1 MEPKVILILASAV
14 AFLAYHFYDV
24 YRKQKKKPSAQVQKH
39 YDNWV
44 NQARTHHMNTILE
57 EQFKNDY
64 PEKHKQLAEKR
75 IKVDNNN
82 IYINN
87 LDEALR
93 NTSFE
98 ITPVI
103 KFDESSPEISIFEDN
118 KLVRKFII
126 EPLKSKPPLKGRYF
140 HSSIRVN
147 SNSSV
152 QIDGIISDNRLGVH
166 YKRVPCV
173 FMTHQLNV
181 LTGNTSYLTT
191 KIHHYF
197 INKFNECWIPDYA
210 TSPNLS
216 GELGHLKKPLKHL
229 RYLGPLSRIH
239 KKELPKKYD
248 YFVLLSGPEPQRTL
262 LEEKLRKEFQSINKP
277 TLFVKGVVENEQ
289 KISQE
294 GNVTFYNY
302 MNSKELE
309 IAFNESDL
317 IICRSGYTTIMDLA
331 FLGKKAFFIPTPGQ
345 YEQEYLAKKLKSEN
359 IVPSCKQEKF
369 KIEKLDKVSMYR
381 GLQTFNNGTAVSW
394 SQLFRLF

>member
-24 YRKQKKKPSAQVQKH
+24 YRKQKKKPSAQIQKH

-103 KFDESSPEISIFEDN
+103 KFNESSPEITIFEDN

-126 EPLKSKPPLKGRYF
+126 EPLTSKPPLKGRYF

-152 QIDGIISDNRLGVH
+152 QIDGIISDSESTYDVMGEGIRFQPFFLSDNEEDNQKLKGLGMFDRGLHYQGLVTPSNVRLV
-166 YKRVPCV
+166 C
-173 FMTHQLNV
+173 TC
-181 LTGNTSYLTT
+181 
-191 KIHHYF
+191 
-197 INKFNECWIPDYA
+197 NEC
-210 TSPNLS
+210 SKS
-216 GELGHLKKPLKHL
+216 FGVEF
-229 RYLGPLSRIH
+229 IH
-239 KKELPKKYD
+239 AGFAEVQ
-248 YFVLLSGPEPQRTL
+248 YFYS
-262 LEEKLRKEFQSINKP
+262 S
-277 TLFVKGVVENEQ
+277 
-289 KISQE
+289 
-294 GNVTFYNY
+294 
-302 MNSKELE
+302 NSKETLIVPYDNKLSPVPHQTQKDFDENLLIE
-309 IAFNESDL
+309 IESKL
-317 IICRSGYTTIMDLA
+317 PTTIDGKFEYYNSFKCPHCFADFINFRNNKELRQKEYYA
-331 FLGKKAFFIPTPGQ
+331 NYYINNNLRRLG
-345 YEQEYLAKKLKSEN
+345 
-359 IVPSCKQEKF
+359 
-369 KIEKLDKVSMYR
+369 
-381 GLQTFNNGTAVSW
+381 
-394 SQLFRLF
+394 